1 MSPHSKKIES
11 RIRKIFLISRFF
23 DILINAHIYEKFPYL
38 YGDYLLKNKEYI
50 PNQDSN
56 FYCADTSLSDNL

>member
-1 MSPHSKKIES
+1 M
-11 RIRKIFLISRFF
+11 ISRFF

-38 YGDYLLKNKEYI
+38 YGDYLLENQEYV